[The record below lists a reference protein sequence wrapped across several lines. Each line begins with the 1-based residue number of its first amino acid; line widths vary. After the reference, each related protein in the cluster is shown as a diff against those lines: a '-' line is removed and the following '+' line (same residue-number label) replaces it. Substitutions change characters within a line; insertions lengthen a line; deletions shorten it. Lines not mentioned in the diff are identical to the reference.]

1 MRALILL
8 TLAIPA
14 VAQQPVIRARFTPA
28 NSVLVGQPVR
38 LTVDVLVP
46 SFFTSAPQFPTFEIP
61 STITAAIQGQAP
73 HLTETIDGT
82 SYAGVSSEYLIY
94 PQKTGEFTL
103 PPAEVVF
110 KYSVG
115 GATSSPEIRLK
126 LPPVKFNAII
136 PAEAQGLDYFIA
148 TTSLTVSQHIDKK
161 LTGLKAGDTI
171 HRTITVRG
179 DQVFSMFLPPLE
191 FADSE
196 GLRIYKDQPKLND
209 ERTVRGEFV
218 GGSRTDG
225 ASYLIQKAGSYTL
238 PEIDLS
244 WWDLS
249 SSRMRTT
256 RLKAMT
262 FTAAANADYRPDFT
276 PYVEPEIPPQPE
288 PKSPW
293 RWAIPTAAALVVL
306 AGAWWLIPRLN
317 RVLARHREQRRNS
330 VEAQF
335 QQFRNAALHN
345 DAPRAMRELFR
356 WLDRLKGSGGATIRG
371 ALATLPG
378 SGWGANVTEL
388 ERVLYARENPP
399 DWHGKPLAETAAAA
413 AKTYQRS
420 LHQTK
425 EREELLPPLN
435 P

>member
-1 MRALILL
+1 MKVSLLFILVL
-8 TLAIPA
+8 PIA
-14 VAQQPVIRARFTPA
+14 AQQPVVRARFTPA
-28 NSVLVGQPVR
+28 ESVLVGQPVR

-46 SFFTSAPQFPTFEIP
+46 SFFTSAPEFPTIEIP
-61 STITAAIQGQAP
+61 SAITAAVEGQPP
-73 HLTETIDGT
+73 HLTETIGGT

-94 PQKTGEFTL
+94 PQKVGEFTL

-110 KYSVG
+110 RYSVG
-115 GATSSPEIRLK
+115 GATSSPETRLK
-126 LPPVKFNAII
+126 LPPVKFTAVI

-148 TTSLTVSQHIDKK
+148 TISLTVSQHIDKK

-179 DQVFSMFLPPLE
+179 SQVFSMFLPPLE
-191 FADSE
+191 FPDSD

-256 RLKAMT
+256 RLKAVT
-262 FTAAANADYRPDFT
+262 FTAAANPDYRPDFT
-276 PYVEPEIPPQPE
+276 PYVQPEVPPQPE
-288 PKSPW
+288 PTSPW
-293 RWAIPTAAALVVL
+293 RWAIPAVAALVLL
-306 AGAWWLIPRLN
+306 AGAWWLIPRLS
-317 RVLARHREQRRNS
+317 RVLSRHREQRRNS
-330 VEAQF
+330 VETQF
-335 QQFRNAALHN
+335 QRFRDAAAHN
-345 DAPRAMRELFR
+345 DAPRAMQELFR

-371 ALATLPG
+371 AVATLPG
-378 SGWGANVTEL
+378 SGWGKNAAEL
-388 ERVLYARENPP
+388 ERVLYANEGSSG
-399 DWHGKPLAETAAAA
+399 WHGKPLAETAAAA
-413 AKTYQRS
+413 AKAYQHS

-425 EREELLPPLN
+425 ERETLLPPLN